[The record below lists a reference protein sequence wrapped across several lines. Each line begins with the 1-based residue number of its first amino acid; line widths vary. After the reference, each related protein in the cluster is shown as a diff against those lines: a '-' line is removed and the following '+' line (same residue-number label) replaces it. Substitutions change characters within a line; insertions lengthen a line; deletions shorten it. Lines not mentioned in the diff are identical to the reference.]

1 MDSINEF
8 IDVEQQEPVNRG
20 AGVASLLIKSC
31 MGKQLKVSCS
41 QRCRANPG
49 KMVEFLLFLSFQPTW
64 HPSSF
69 KSQFKHHFL
78 REASLQAQ
86 PGPMLPLKTTLP
98 CIYHSCRCI
107 CIWVII
113 SLMFISSSGLSAPE
127 KIGRLLYSS
136 LNPKKLNI
144 VEARLMCVG

>member
-49 KMVEFLLFLSFQPTW
+49 KMVEFLLFLSFQPQV
-64 HPSSF
+64 
-69 KSQFKHHFL
+69 SQM
-78 REASLQAQ
+78 E
-86 PGPMLPLKTTLP
+86 
-98 CIYHSCRCI
+98 
-107 CIWVII
+107 
-113 SLMFISSSGLSAPE
+113 
-127 KIGRLLYSS
+127 SS
-136 LNPKKLNI
+136 LCLILAVIHKKQPHTDQCN
-144 VEARLMCVG
+144 